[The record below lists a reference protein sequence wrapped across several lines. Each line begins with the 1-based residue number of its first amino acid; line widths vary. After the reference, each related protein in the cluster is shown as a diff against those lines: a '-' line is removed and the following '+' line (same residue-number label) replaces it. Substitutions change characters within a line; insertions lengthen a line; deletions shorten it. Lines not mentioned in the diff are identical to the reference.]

1 MTVGSI
7 KNQIFSGLESLN
19 ISLNS
24 NIKKIAP
31 TVEKVGALAFA
42 LLGAFSAHT
51 SPKNF
56 TAFFIL
62 GTALGIN
69 SYLNNKDSKEKT
81 HKHGSSA
88 CVDGFFNEISGVKLP
103 ASALIVANFFI
114 TLCHIDHHA
123 NVYVP
128 VAGIYCGAFAGKTF
142 TQWLQN

>member
-1 MTVGSI
+1 MTAVSF
-7 KNQIFSGLESLN
+7 KHKIFNGLDSLN
-19 ISLNS
+19 TTLANTS
-24 NIKKIAP
+24 KKIAP
-31 TVEKVGALAFA
+31 TIEKVGALAFA

-142 TQWLQN
+142 THWLQN